1 MATLLILGATG
12 RTGARLL
19 RLALS
24 EGHIVHALVR
34 DRNKLSLSSPAL
46 HLFEGLPTDAGHLQ
60 KAALGCEAIIST
72 LNISRTSDWPWSK
85 LRTPVNLLS
94 ETAREIIAL
103 GEQAPSRII
112 ITSAWGV
119 NESRQEIPGW
129 FRWLIDHSNIGPAYA
144 DHSLQET
151 IFANSKLDWT
161 AVRPVGL
168 INHSRNK
175 PVKVSLNGKPK
186 PRLMISREAVARF
199 LLDQVTD
206 MCYIRDCPAV
216 YQ

>member
-12 RTGARLL
+12 RTGAHLL

-34 DRNKLSLSSPAL
+34 DRNKINISSPAL
-46 HLFEGLPTDAGHLQ
+46 FLFEGLPTDMAQLR
-60 KAALGCEAIIST
+60 KAAFGCEAIIST

-94 ETAREIIAL
+94 ETVREVIGI
-103 GEQAPSRII
+103 GEQSPRRII

-119 NESRQEIPGW
+119 NESRQDIPGW

-144 DHSLQET
+144 DHGMQENLLT
-151 IFANSKLDWT
+151 GSRLDWT
-161 AVRPVGL
+161 VVRPVGL
-168 INHSRNK
+168 VNLNRNK
-175 PVKVSLNGKPK
+175 PIKVSISGKPK
-186 PRLMISREAVARF
+186 PRLIISREAVARF
-199 LLDQVTD
+199 LLNQVTD
-206 MCYIRDCPAV
+206 KRYIRACPV
-216 YQ
+216 IYQ

>member
-12 RTGARLL
+12 RTGAHLL

-34 DRNKLSLSSPAL
+34 DRSKVNLSSPNL
-46 HLFEGLPTDAGHLQ
+46 SLFEGLPTDAERLK
-60 KAALGCEAIIST
+60 KAAFGCEAIIST
-72 LNISRTSDWPWSK
+72 LNISRISDWPWSK

-94 ETAREIIAL
+94 ETVREIINL
-103 GEQAPSRII
+103 GEQSPRRII

-129 FRWLIDHSNIGPAYA
+129 FRWLINHSNIGPAYA
-144 DHSLQET
+144 DHGTQET
-151 IFANSKLDWT
+151 LLADSRLDWT

-168 INHSRNK
+168 VSLNWNR
-175 PVKVSLNGKPK
+175 PTKVSLNGKPK
-186 PRLMISREAVARF
+186 PRLMISRAVVARF
-199 LLDQVTD
+199 LLDQVAD
-206 MCYIRDCPAV
+206 KRYIRTCPV
-216 YQ
+216 IYQ